1 MTIPSFQQNAR
12 LAYEQIAQQESIK
25 KMAKNP
31 GRHSGNLIRQDLSN
45 VFLHCLSRATCAQ
58 QSYNNV
64 STINSPVNTP
74 AIIYPSPYDL
84 TFVNQHALAQDT
96 SGENSSKGGLMAKRQ
111 LNDNFCPELKRLDR
125 KVCLALD
132 KLTRLQAAEKTL
144 NKPRTKIIPSSV
156 KSTVRENWAGNKFS
170 NLLSHIA
177 TALDQ
182 VGDFINRHDP
192 LNARFAL
199 ASPLSEKT
207 PDGKENDTQSIIQEF
222 TDNILS
228 LKTGHNAT
236 VNEAPLS
243 SFFKAGREALIA
255 YFKKYNIKYPALKVI
270 ASHILRERINQQ
282 FHLDINPDR
291 TYFITFMERFD
302 DGVNMTYFKPLIKKT
317 LTECLFT
324 NFGSDFWKYYVRV
337 DAVSAIYDVSYLDSH
352 INNFE
357 YRDRIKIEPSK
368 FGDLV
373 WKIDFYNY
381 AKQKLTDRYG
391 QKNEH
396 IKNLFISFINHLDI
410 SQIDHNLATDVLSGV
425 GLLKNSNVTAA
436 LFDINGYS
444 AANAY
449 IFKNSLSGRVTLY
462 FPKSDFK
469 LFSFRGAFEMRSWV
483 ANACATEERR
493 AMIASHFTIANR
505 QNNLFYDGIDAW
517 LNTINNDNSYSERIA
532 IKSAFISP
540 NHFFADFFKSVKNK
554 ELSDL
559 SSQIKSD
566 LRVERDIYEEMIEA
580 SNIIP
585 NPLSP
590 FLTLA
595 IHIEHAIDAVTYD
608 EQMQAWGKIKNDAVS
623 LITMVVLDKA
633 ITLPDTEGYKFIAS
647 VKNEVDTSGLSVFNE
662 RLKKNGELTTDEV
675 RYIYRQ
681 APTARALTAEQIERV
696 KGINTFL
703 PIRKVPFTADLPA
716 LSRDINNFITRD
728 LQGNTY
734 DLFYGFPQDNSAPP
748 FITLARVKYKIAFRS
763 AQENIALA
771 ITRIND
777 VSYETK
783 IREYLCLSLNTRSER
798 IITQAMLRLK
808 GQLWRARDFLNESER
823 IDYNNIIIVSTRRIV
838 DAVNPFNSQ
847 SIIQDLNHLRKIPL
861 AFTFLEDPYRRIFI
875 MLDSN
880 VENRPIGSS
889 IMGMNVNY
897 LDSTFIHETSH
908 LTSNTLDVC
917 YNDIYEENFLP
928 GDTRALRRKINSE
941 IDNGEIKNNIY
952 FKKFMN
958 DVYHHFGINQFVNAE
973 TSLNILKTTP
983 ILKSNLIMDNADTF
997 VAHVKHLANLDH
1009 NKMSK
1014 RGADKVNSLDSD
1026 NYRYLGLVF
1035 IAAAPRS
1042 AKNASF
1048 RPLP

>member
-1 MTIPSFQQNAR
+1 MKTLSFQQIMRETHN
-12 LAYEQIAQQESIK
+12 YKAQQESLQ
-25 KMAKNP
+25 KMAKTRSKHSDNTF
-31 GRHSGNLIRQDLSN
+31 RHDLSN
-45 VFLHCLSRATCAQ
+45 IFLHCLSRTTCAQ
-58 QSYNNV
+58 QSCSNV
-64 STINSPVNTP
+64 STTITTVNMPSIIYSSSCHLNFISQHTP
-74 AIIYPSPYDL
+74 AKATSWKDSYKSPNL
-84 TFVNQHALAQDT
+84 
-96 SGENSSKGGLMAKRQ
+96 GKRQ
-111 LNDNFCPELKRLDR
+111 IKDDISLDLIQLER
-125 KVCLALD
+125 QVCQALD
-132 KLTRLQAAEKTL
+132 KLTQLQATEPTL
-144 NKPRTKIIPSSV
+144 NNRPAKFIPHSV
-156 KSTVRENWAGNKFS
+156 QIPMEENWVNNKFS

-177 TALDQ
+177 SALNQ
-182 VGDFINRHDP
+182 IGEFINFHDP
-192 LNARFAL
+192 LNARFAE
-199 ASPLSEKT
+199 ASLLSEKKS
-207 PDGKENDTQSIIQEF
+207 DSKNNDTQSIIQGIE
-222 TDNILS
+222 DKIHEIKS
-228 LKTGHNAT
+228 DHNAT
-236 VNEAPLS
+236 ITKSLKHP
-243 SFFKAGREALIA
+243 FFTAGREALFR
-255 YFKKYNIKYPALKVI
+255 YFERYNNRYPGLKVI
-270 ASHILRERINQQ
+270 AAHILREKINQQ

-302 DGVNMTYFKPLIKKT
+302 DGANMTYFKPLIKKT

-337 DAVSAIYDVSYLDSH
+337 DAVSAIYDASYLDSH

-357 YRDRIKIEPSK
+357 YRDRIKIETSE

-381 AKQKLTDRYG
+381 AKQILTDRYG

-410 SQIDHNLATDVLSGV
+410 SQIDHNSATDVLSGV

-444 AANAY
+444 AADAF
-449 IFKNSLSGRVTLY
+449 IFKNSHSGRVTLY

-469 LFSFRGAFEMRSWV
+469 LFSFRGDFEMRSWI
-483 ANACATEERR
+483 ANACATEKHR
-493 AMIASHFTIANR
+493 AMIASHFTMANR

-540 NHFFADFFKSVKNK
+540 NHFFAEFFKSVKNK
-554 ELSDL
+554 ALSDL

-608 EQMQAWGKIKNDAVS
+608 EQVQAWGKIKNDAVS

-662 RLKKNGELTTDEV
+662 RVKKNGELATYEV

-703 PIRKVPFTADLPA
+703 PIRKVPFTADLPT

-748 FITLARVKYKIAFRS
+748 FITLARVKYKMAFRS

-771 ITRIND
+771 ITRINN

-847 SIIQDLNHLRKIPL
+847 SIIQDQNHLRKIPL

-958 DVYHHFGINQFVNAE
+958 DVYQHFGINQFVNAE

-1014 RGADKVNSLDSD
+1014 RDADKVNSLDSD